1 MPIKRNESLKAISRE
16 HHHGLLLCWK
26 IRTGIKRQIE
36 PERIKKYSDWFY
48 TSQLLPHFELEEQHI
63 FTLLGNEN
71 ELVKKAL
78 SEHRRLKRLFE
89 SETEVM
95 KNLTLIEEELESHI
109 RFEERVLFNEIQL
122 IATEEQLQEI
132 KRIHT
137 EEKFLDTMF
146 SSYGLVSMA
155 EIENHYRLILAKKLY
170 AADKLEEEIPQL
182 KELCE
187 NIFSIKKVDMDLLT
201 NLKNYREFHKQSFQK
216 VIDSVHIDE
225 RTDLKEFDF
234 YFDETVN
241 VADWVLNNLR

>member
-137 EEKFLDTMF
+137 EEKFLD
-146 SSYGLVSMA
+146 
-155 EIENHYRLILAKKLY
+155 N
-170 AADKLEEEIPQL
+170 
-182 KELCE
+182 
-187 NIFSIKKVDMDLLT
+187 LT
-201 NLKNYREFHKQSFQK
+201 DAFWL
-216 VIDSVHIDE
+216 
-225 RTDLKEFDF
+225 
-234 YFDETVN
+234 
-241 VADWVLNNLR
+241 

>member
-122 IATEEQLQEI
+122 IATEDQLQEI

-137 EEKFLDTMF
+137 EEKFLD
-146 SSYGLVSMA
+146 
-155 EIENHYRLILAKKLY
+155 N
-170 AADKLEEEIPQL
+170 
-182 KELCE
+182 
-187 NIFSIKKVDMDLLT
+187 LT
-201 NLKNYREFHKQSFQK
+201 DAFWL
-216 VIDSVHIDE
+216 
-225 RTDLKEFDF
+225 
-234 YFDETVN
+234 
-241 VADWVLNNLR
+241 